1 MSLPDFS
8 LQAELFST
16 AGLSAR
22 LFAQTDRY
30 RLFGK
35 LVYPVLAAARPAL
48 EKCYCAVNGRV
59 AIEPVLMLG
68 VSILQDLDGV
78 PDRQAV
84 EMLRYH
90 AGWNFALNR
99 QLGDPVFH
107 PSSLVNFRHRLT
119 ENDQS
124 ALGFTTILDALE
136 KSGLVSRQSRQRLD
150 STQMFGRVA
159 RMSRLDC
166 ARESLRLALQELE
179 GLVQLERR
187 PLFWLALWERYVE
200 SQVDYRAS
208 SESLARKLTDAGA
221 DSWQL
226 LKWLREPEQAPLAAG
241 AQAQLLARV
250 FAEQFEVQASTP
262 TPSPLEK
269 APVEQDPLP
278 ASPQASQAA
287 ESNELAARWVAVQ
300 PAAED
305 APAPLQEPEL
315 FVEAA
320 SPKPAAAPQQE
331 APPKVD
337 SPASGRAEPSQGE
350 ATALGGERVEPKDKK
365 QLASDRVQNPHEPEA
380 TYAVK
385 GQGDKKKEHVG
396 YKVQVAETV
405 CEATLAPGEPTRNF
419 IVGMVTHPAYESDEA
434 GAAKMEA
441 EQAAMG
447 LDKPPV
453 QYVDAAYVSAQELA
467 RAAAEGRE
475 LIGPAPAA
483 ADNNEG
489 RFTTEKF
496 QIDVEQRQAICPA
509 GKLSTQC
516 SRLEEKQSPRVSFRF
531 EWSTHCAGCPLRQ
544 QCVAPKQKHRMIVVG
559 EHHSALQARRLEQQT
574 RAFKQRL
581 KHRNGIEGTQS
592 ELVRGHG
599 LRHARYR
606 GLVKVKLQNYFI
618 GAACNVKRWIR
629 REAWKIQQT
638 ALALAGQTASVAQS

>member
-16 AGLSAR
+16 AGLSTR
-22 LFAQTDRY
+22 LFAETDRY

-35 LVYPVLAAARPAL
+35 LVYPALAAARPTL
-48 EKCYCAVNGRV
+48 EKCYCAENGRV

-107 PSSLVNFRHRLT
+107 PSSLVNFRHRLS
-119 ENDQS
+119 EQEQS

-136 KSGLVSRQSRQRLD
+136 KAGLVSRQSRQRLD

-166 ARESLRLALQELE
+166 VRESLRLALQELE
-179 GLVQLERR
+179 PLVQLERR
-187 PLFWLALWERYVE
+187 PLCWLALWERYVE
-200 SQVDYRAS
+200 SQVDYRAG
-208 SESLARKLTDAGA
+208 SETLARKLSEAGS

-226 LKWLREPEQAPLAAG
+226 LQWLREPEQAPLAAG

-250 FAEQFEVQASTP
+250 FGEQFEVRASQP
-262 TPSPLEK
+262 TAAPLEK
-269 APVEQDPLP
+269 VPLEPDELPVR
-278 ASPQASQAA
+278 AQAA
-287 ESNELAARWVAVQ
+287 QPQESAVDSVAVR
-300 PAAED
+300 PAAKE

-320 SPKPAAAPQQE
+320 SPTPVAALQE
-331 APPKVD
+331 SVPSKVD
-337 SPASGRAEPSQGE
+337 SLAGGQAEPSDQGE
-350 ATALGGERVEPKDKK
+350 ATAPQAEVVQPKDKK

-385 GQGDKKKEHVG
+385 GRGDAKKEHVG

-405 CEATLAPGEPTRNF
+405 SEATLAPGEPTRNF
-419 IVGMVTHPAYESDEA
+419 VVGMVTHPAYESDET

-447 LDKPPV
+447 LGKPPV
-453 QYVDAAYVSAQELA
+453 QYVDGAYVSAQELA

-475 LIGPAPAA
+475 LIGPAPPVP
-483 ADNNEG
+483 DNNEG

-496 QIDVEQRQAICPA
+496 QINVEERVAICPA
-509 GKLSTQC
+509 GKLNTQC
-516 SRLEEKQSPRVSFRF
+516 SRLVEKQGGRVSFRF
-531 EWSTHCAGCPLRQ
+531 EWSTHCADCPLRQ
-544 QCVAPKQKHRMIVVG
+544 QCVAPKQRHRMIVVG
-559 EHHSALQARRLEQQT
+559 EHHSVLQTRRQEQQT
-574 RAFKQRL
+574 AAFKQRM

-606 GLVKVKLQNYFI
+606 GLVKVRLQNYFI

-629 REAWKIQQT
+629 REAWKIQQA
-638 ALALAGQTASVAQS
+638 ALVLAGQAPSVAEG